1 MAIPMSPRGN
11 NNIRIGVS
19 YRSVAEE
26 ARGRKPERYMRMI
39 KTAGAEPVLVSLQH
53 PQAKLAELARTLDAF
68 VLPGSPADV
77 NPSWYHAPRHA
88 RSVEPDLQREQADF
102 TVLDVAFAE
111 RKPVLAICYGTQS
124 LNVYLGGTLVQDI
137 PSEIDTPLTHNWAQ
151 SDGEPEPFHTLRV
164 EPGSRLAQL
173 AGAEEIDVNSDHH
186 QAVARPGRGLRAV
199 AYAPDGVIEAVEL
212 TEERAAEPGADKAT
226 TLPNSHW
233 VLGVQWHPERMP
245 EDAFA
250 HTLFRELIAAA
261 RRVAA

>member
-77 NPSWYHAPRHA
+77 NPSWYHAPRRAH
-88 RSVEPDLQREQADF
+88 SVEPDLQREQADF
-102 TVLDVAFAE
+102 TILDVAFAE

-151 SDGEPEPFHTLRV
+151 AAGEPEPFHTLRI
-164 EPGSRLAQL
+164 EAGSRLAHL
-173 AGAEEIDVNSDHH
+173 AGVEEIDVNSDHH
-186 QAVARPGRGLRAV
+186 QAVARPGRGLHAV

-212 TEERAAEPGADKAT
+212 TEARTAEPGAVAT
-226 TLPNSHW
+226 STKPNAHW

>member
-1 MAIPMSPRGN
+1 MSPQGN
-11 NNIRIGVS
+11 NKVRIGVT

-26 ARGRKPERYMRMI
+26 ARGRKPERYLRMI
-39 KTAGAEPVLVSLQH
+39 EAAGAEPVLVSLQH
-53 PQAKLAELARTLDAF
+53 AQAKLAELARTLDAL

-77 NPSWYHAPRHA
+77 NPEWYHAPRHA
-88 RSVEPDLQREQADF
+88 KSTEPDLQREQADF

-137 PSEIDTPLTHNWAQ
+137 PSEIETPLTHHWAQ
-151 SDGEPEPFHTLRV
+151 AAGEPEPFHTLRV

-173 AGAEEIDVNSDHH
+173 APAEETDVNSDHH
-186 QAVARPGRGLRAV
+186 QAVLRAGRGLRAV

-212 TEERAAEPGADKAT
+212 TEERAAEPNVAAASAK
-226 TLPNSHW
+226 PNAHW

-245 EDAFA
+245 QDAFA
-250 HTLFRELIAAA
+250 QTLFRELVAAA
-261 RRVAA
+261 RRVAV

>member
-1 MAIPMSPRGN
+1 MSAQGN
-11 NNIRIGVS
+11 NRIKVGVS

-39 KTAGAEPVLVSLQH
+39 EAAGAEPVLVSLQH
-53 PQAKLAELARTLDAF
+53 PQAKLAEIARTLDAF

-88 RSVEPDLQREQADF
+88 RAAEPDLQREQADF
-102 TVLDVAFAE
+102 TILDVAFAE

-124 LNVYLGGTLVQDI
+124 LNVYLGGTLFQDI

-151 SDGEPEPFHTLRV
+151 SAGEPEPFHTLRI
-164 EPGSRLAQL
+164 EAGSRLAEL
-173 AGAEEIDVNSDHH
+173 AGAEETDINSDHH
-186 QAVARPGRGLRAV
+186 QAVARVGRGLRAV
-199 AYAPDGVIEAVEL
+199 AYAPDGVIESVEL

-226 TLPNSHW
+226 TRPNSHW

-245 EDAFA
+245 DDAFA
-250 HTLFRELIAAA
+250 HTLFRELISAA
-261 RRVAA
+261 RRIVV